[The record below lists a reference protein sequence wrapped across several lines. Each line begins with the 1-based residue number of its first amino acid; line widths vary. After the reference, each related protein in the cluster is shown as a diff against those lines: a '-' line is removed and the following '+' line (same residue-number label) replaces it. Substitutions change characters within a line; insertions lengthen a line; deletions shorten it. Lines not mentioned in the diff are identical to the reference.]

1 MQVVFGAQDVCDMVE
16 TGVEAVP
23 KDVSASQRKVHK
35 KDKKIYYNAIFLI
48 HQSVDS
54 MLYS

>member
-1 MQVVFGAQDVCDMVE
+1 MTLFGAQDVCDMVE